1 MNKAVY
7 DYIDQ
12 NDGEL
17 LINCGVWTHNFSQ
30 TRPFLQEVG
39 GLVSL
44 LPLLENISKLVELEN
59 ERNSQVSEDK
69 HDGQPTSVS
78 LVNSYLKLVTAA
90 VSTPN
95 LY

>member
-17 LINCGVWTHNFSQ
+17 LINCGVWTHNFHQ
-30 TRPFLQEVG
+30 TRPFLCEVG

-44 LPLLENISKLVELEN
+44 LPLLENVSKLVELEN
-59 ERNSQVSEDK
+59 DRCSSIQDPNDQVSTT
-69 HDGQPTSVS
+69 PS
-78 LVNSYLKLVTAA
+78 LVNTYLKLVLAA
-90 VSTPN
+90 VS
-95 LY
+95 